1 VRIVRALDMPVRT
14 RNRSCKYPFADL
26 NVGDAI
32 VIPADEV
39 TRTTANRLRA
49 SAHRYTVNN
58 AYSHKYA
65 IRKMPDG
72 AVGVWRVE

>member
-1 VRIVRALDMPVRT
+1 MRIARALDMPVRT
-14 RNRSCKYPFADL
+14 RNRASKYPFADL

-32 VIPADEV
+32 VIPVDEV
-39 TRTTANRLRA
+39 TDATANRLRS

-58 AYSHKYA
+58 ANSHKYA
-65 IRKMPDG
+65 IRKLPDG